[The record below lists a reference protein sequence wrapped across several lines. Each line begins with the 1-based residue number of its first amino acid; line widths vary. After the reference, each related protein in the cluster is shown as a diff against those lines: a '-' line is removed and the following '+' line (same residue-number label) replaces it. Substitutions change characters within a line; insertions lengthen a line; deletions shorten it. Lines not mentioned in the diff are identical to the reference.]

1 MTDRVL
7 TWLAQATGLKNLP
20 KEIKSKRVLKEIFP
34 DLLILGKLG
43 CPSFWEGQATGV
55 AGTSLAQSQAEVAS
69 VA

>member
-1 MTDRVL
+1 M
-7 TWLAQATGLKNLP
+7 TGLWLGYLSLSSWLTKLP
-20 KEIKSKRVLKEIFP
+20 EELNQIFP
-34 DLLILGKLG
+34 DLFILGKLV